1 MACGTCGGGSR
12 ASAVQY
18 EVKTNDGNTH
28 TVASIAE
35 AKIKLALGG
44 GGTYRAVPK
53 KA

>member
-12 ASAVQY
+12 ARAVEY
-18 EVKTNDGNTH
+18 EVKTNAGGTFR
-28 TVASIAE
+28 VASISE
-35 AKIKLALGG
+35 AKIKLALHG